1 MSTLRQALGGISGGR
16 VLDVATGEG
25 NFIQTLVQ
33 NLKSYV
39 EIIGI
44 DAIKYT
50 KSGGSVFWAE
60 HVHFCQMDAVRLG
73 FKEMPQCESLAFCRH
88 MMT

>member
-1 MSTLRQALGGISGGR
+1 MSALRQALGGISGGR

-25 NFIQTLVQ
+25 GFIQTLIQ

-44 DAIKYT
+44 AECVKY
-50 KSGGSVFWAE
+50 
-60 HVHFCQMDAVRLG
+60 
-73 FKEMPQCESLAFCRH
+73 CETTLNRI
-88 MMT
+88 